1 MFLILTNAFTNIS
14 IRCTVHCIPE
24 IKKFQQPPP
33 KKSRISLEIPDK
45 RLQCVCTVR
54 NKTY

>member
-14 IRCTVHCIPE
+14 IMYNCIPE

-33 KKSRISLEIPDK
+33 KKSRISLEIPDR
-45 RLQCVCTVR
+45 RLQGVCTVR

>member
-1 MFLILTNAFTNIS
+1 MFLILTNAFTNIY
-14 IRCTVHCIPE
+14 IMCTVHCIPE

-45 RLQCVCTVR
+45 RLQGVCTVR